1 MAARAYR
8 RWSKCWYRG
17 NFVMTTQD
25 GRIPAF
31 ATGGGPDYE
40 TGQAVV
46 RIPEESDD
54 YPRTV
59 AAVLP
64 AGTYRIEVG
73 PAYGGNCSG

>member
-1 MAARAYR
+1 MIRTLNLFLAA
-8 RWSKCWYRG
+8 
-17 NFVMTTQD
+17 QQE

-40 TGQAVV
+40 TGEAVV
-46 RIPEESDD
+46 YIPEESDD
-54 YPRTV
+54 YRRAV

-73 PAYGGNCSG
+73 PVYGGISAG